1 MSILNKKKLGR
12 TGIEVT
18 ELCLGTLTLGTFQ
31 ANLEPEEGAKTVR
44 RALELGINF
53 IDTAKTYKSH
63 IHVKLG
69 SGGFRNTV
77 IATKSL
83 VKTASEM
90 RDDVETCLREL
101 GRETIDIFHLHLVR
115 NTTDMREREGA
126 LDVLLKYKQAGMI
139 RAVGLSAHGVEGA
152 RCALDYDE
160 IDVVFP
166 VMNMK
171 GLGITDG
178 TQEEMLKTVR
188 EIHSS
193 GRGIYVMKPLGGGHL
208 INDIQE
214 AIEYLRDLHLFDSI
228 SVGLKTP
235 EEVEVMLGV
244 FEHDT
249 DAIDRALAMGKERT
263 NQKHLIIYDFICEKC
278 GACVDACD
286 QGALSLNEKCA
297 EVNPELCIL
306 CGYCAAACPRFAI
319 RVI

>member
-1 MSILNKKKLGR
+1 MNILRKRKLGR

-18 ELCLGTLTLGTFQ
+18 ELCLGTLILGNLQ
-31 ANLEPEEGAKTVR
+31 ANIEPEEGAKTVR

-53 IDTAKTYKSH
+53 IDTAKTYKTH

-69 SGGFRNTV
+69 SGSFRDTV
-77 IATKSL
+77 IATKSP
-83 VKTASEM
+83 VKTAGEM
-90 RDDVETCLREL
+90 LDDVETCLREL
-101 GRETIDIFHLHLVR
+101 DRETIDIFHLHLVR
-115 NTTDMREREGA
+115 SKTDMSEREGA
-126 LDVLLKYKQAGMI
+126 LDALIKCRQAGKI
-139 RAVGLSAHGVEGA
+139 RAIGLSAHGVEGVK
-152 RCALDYDE
+152 CVLDYDE

-166 VMNMK
+166 VMNMD

-178 TQEEMLKTVR
+178 TQEEMLETLR
-188 EIHSS
+188 EIQSS
-193 GRGIYVMKPLGGGHL
+193 GRGLYVMKPLGGGHL
-208 INDIQE
+208 IKNIPK
-214 AIEYLRDLHLFDSI
+214 AIGYLQDLNLFNSI

-249 DAIDRALAMGKERT
+249 YAIDRAYEMGKDRT
-263 NQKHLIIYDFICEKC
+263 NQKHLIVYDFICENC

-306 CGYCAAACPRFAI
+306 CGYCAAVCPRFAI